1 MTTRATAVAG
11 GVAVGYNSVPGSPA
25 FYNDHAAL
33 WSADGTMTDLHPTAY
48 AASQALAAADG
59 KQAGFAI
66 PMSFSGTRAVMWS
79 GDLTSVVDL
88 HPAGFRSSRATCV
101 SAGEQA
107 GYAANSLSL
116 NHAILWRGSPE
127 SAVDLQP
134 ARWVE
139 TFVYGCVDGRQVGS
153 ALQTGGGN
161 VHAVLWAG
169 SADSVVDLNPDGIDA
184 SVAYGIGKDQQ
195 VGRGSG
201 AATGGND
208 HALLW
213 SGAAA
218 GVVDLHPAAFVS
230 SVAYASNGA
239 QQAGAAL
246 ALESG
251 VMRSHAVVWS
261 GTADSAVDLN
271 QYLPQGMVE
280 AVAWG
285 IDADGN
291 VAGTATDA
299 TGAAHAIVWR
309 TSAPPAPKP
318 AAPGALAAVS
328 VTPGTIYGLNSVQG
342 AVTLDAPA
350 ADGGLAIALASSDAG
365 RVAVPASVTVPA
377 GQLGATFR
385 GDGGLRR
392 GRRHRDHRRGGERRH
407 AFHDRSGRASRR
419 HREGGQ
425 GQLRGLPPA
434 RAGDQFESRRDPLT
448 LCHRH
453 RRVHWRSC
461 PTRAAAN
468 TAARFSSGPPTP
480 ATSPSAAISAAA
492 TAAPHRPS
500 ISRTHKRVSLIRAI
514 FFQRKSPTSSTA
526 APRTASFFNAFSAS
540 LARSSGNV
548 RTSVRIGISAAIFRK
563 SSPSRRVLLA
573 TLRITRSL

>member
-1 MTTRATAVAG
+1 MRILLAGMLLLSPLGAQYTASDLTPKDRRMTTRATAVAG

-33 WSADGTMTDLHPTAY
+33 WSADGKMTDLHPTAY

-107 GYAANSLSL
+107 GYASNSLSL

-139 TFVYGCVDGRQVGS
+139 TFVYGCAEGRQVGS

-169 SADSVVDLNPDGIDA
+169 SADSVVDLNPEGIDA

-350 ADGGLAIALASSDAG
+350 GDGGLAVALASSDAG

-377 GQLGATFR
+377 GQLGATFAVTAVS
-385 GDGGLRR
+385 GG
-392 GRRHRDHRRGGERRH
+392 
-407 AFHDRSGRASRR
+407 AA
-419 HREGGQ
+419 
-425 GQLRGLPPA
+425 A
-434 RAGDQFESRRDPLT
+434 TVTIA
-448 LCHRH
+448 
-453 RRVHWRSC
+453 
-461 PTRAAAN
+461 AAAN
-468 TAARFSSGPPTP
+468 GVTRSTTVAAAPPADTVKVGKANYVDFRLLVQATSSNPAATLSLYVTGTGEYIGEVPNQGGGQYGGTVFVWATDPGNVTVRSNFGGSDSS
-480 ATSPSAAISAAA
+480 ATSPFDI
-492 TAAPHRPS
+492 PHS
-500 ISRTHKRVSLIRAI
+500 
-514 FFQRKSPTSSTA
+514 
-526 APRTASFFNAFSAS
+526 
-540 LARSSGNV
+540 
-548 RTSVRIGISAAIFRK
+548 
-563 SSPSRRVLLA
+563 
-573 TLRITRSL
+573 